1 MEVTLTGEDVL
12 KMAMD
17 MEETGRLFYEAL
29 ADGTDDRRAVDLFHM
44 LATAE
49 ASHYATFKKM
59 YDSLLAGR
67 SSVRWSGAQA
77 NEFHRMVKDNIQPTP
92 ESVQKVAIGGDLNAA
107 IALARTMEQDA
118 VRFYTRMIDMVGPES
133 VDTVKAIVTSEESHL
148 RDLVA
153 FAW

>member
-1 MEVTLTGEDVL
+1 MDTTLTGQDVL

-29 ADGTDDRRAVDLFHM
+29 ADGTDDARAADLFRM

-49 ASHYATFKKM
+49 VSHHATFKKM
-59 YDSLLAGR
+59 YDSLQAGR
-67 SSVRWSGAQA
+67 SSVRWSDARA
-77 NEFHRMVKDNIQPTP
+77 NEFHRLVKENIQPTP
-92 ESVQKVAIGGDLNAA
+92 QAVREVALGGDLNAA

-118 VRFYTRMIDMVGPES
+118 IRFYTQMVDVVAPES
-133 VDTVKAIVTSEESHL
+133 VDTVKAIVKSEESHL

>member
-1 MEVTLTGEDVL
+1 MDMTLTGEDVL

-29 ADGTDDRRAVDLFHM
+29 ADGTDDPRAVDLFRM

-49 ASHYATFKKM
+49 VSHHATFKKM
-59 YDSLLAGR
+59 YESLLAGR
-67 SSVRWSGAQA
+67 SSVRWSDTRA
-77 NEFHRMVKDNIQPTP
+77 NEFHRLVKENIQPTP
-92 ESVQKVAIGGDLNAA
+92 ADVRKVAMGGDLTAA
-107 IALARTMEQDA
+107 IALARKMEQDA
-118 VRFYTRMIDMVGPES
+118 IRFYTQMIDAVDAES
-133 VDTVKAIVTSEESHL
+133 VDTVKAIVKSEESHL